1 MSPAPVLKAAL
12 DSGICSPK
20 RPPGSHP
27 QALSLLASPSRG
39 SKLQSQY
46 SRLGDHIYTWQ
57 TGHLYE
63 NGTPVQAHGFPFA
76 SSCMAGVS
84 RFRAVLGTPEA

>member
-39 SKLQSQY
+39 SLNTST
-46 SRLGDHIYTWQ
+46 I
-57 TGHLYE
+57 
-63 NGTPVQAHGFPFA
+63 FA
-76 SSCMAGVS
+76 SHSLEWLSGGGALYGRCS
-84 RFRAVLGTPEA
+84 LLRRQP

>member
-46 SRLGDHIYTWQ
+46 LRLGYHIYTWQ
-57 TGHLYE
+57 TGHLHE
-63 NGTPVQAHGFPFA
+63 RVLPFTRHAVSPSLAVVWPVFPA
-76 SSCMAGVS
+76 SEQ
-84 RFRAVLGTPEA
+84 F